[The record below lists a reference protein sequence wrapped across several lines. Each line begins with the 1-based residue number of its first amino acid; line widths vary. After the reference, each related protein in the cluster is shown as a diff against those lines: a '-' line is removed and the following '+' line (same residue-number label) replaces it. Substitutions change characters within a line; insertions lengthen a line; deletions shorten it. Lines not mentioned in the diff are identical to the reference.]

1 MKKTLTVLLTALI
14 IFSGSILTAQPQSG
28 KGKSMNQG
36 FRMYYENNIKPVLI
50 QEQDKFMSVLS
61 EEEKAELEQIK
72 KNRNTVRDN
81 MSGTV
86 APADRENTQK
96 AHFAAFKGQLDNIVD
111 AHPKMKE
118 EYIKEMTP
126 KKEQWQKDMQAMRSN
141 SNMSGNKK
149 ETLLDKVDDP
159 AFILMWDRNR
169 DMQQNKNM
177 KGMNNMKNPK
187 MQNQRAMQPGIH
199 VFPQPAS
206 TTVTVKITGVK
217 DKMVTADV
225 YNADGK
231 KVKELFQA
239 NSTIPALSF
248 SFDVSGWDNGLY
260 TVKATFGDRNMTM
273 DFKVEK

>member
-1 MKKTLTVLLTALI
+1 MKKTLTVLLSALI

-61 EEEKAELEQIK
+61 EEEKAELQQIK
-72 KNRNTVRDN
+72 KDRNTIRDN
-81 MSGTV
+81 MQGTV

-96 AHFAAFKGQLDNIVD
+96 AHFAAFKDRLDKIVD

-118 EYIKEMTP
+118 EYIKEITP
-126 KKEQWQKDMQAMRSN
+126 KKEQWQKDLKAMRGNN
-141 SNMSGNKK
+141 SMSGNNK
-149 ETLLDKVDDP
+149 ETLLDRVDDP
-159 AFILMWDRNR
+159 TFILMWDQNR

-177 KGMNNMKNPK
+177 KKMNNMKNPK
-187 MQNQRAMQPGIH
+187 MQNQKAMQPGIH

-206 TTVTVKITGVK
+206 ATVTIKITGVK
-217 DKMVTADV
+217 DKMVTAGIYD
-225 YNADGK
+225 ADDK
-231 KVKELFQA
+231 KVKDLFDA
-239 NSTIPALSF
+239 GSSLPVLTF
-248 SFDVSGWDNGLY
+248 SMDVSNWDNGIY
-260 TVKATFGDRNMTM
+260 IVKVKFGDRNMTM